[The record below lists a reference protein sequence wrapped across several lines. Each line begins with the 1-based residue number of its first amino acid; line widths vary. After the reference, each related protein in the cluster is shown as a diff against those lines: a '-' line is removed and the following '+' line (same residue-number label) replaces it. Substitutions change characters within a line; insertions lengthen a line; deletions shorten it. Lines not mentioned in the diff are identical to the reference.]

1 MGEMI
6 MFQVELYQKTNGEV
20 PLEIY
25 LRTLPPKFTAKH
37 QREFDLLMEF
47 GFDLKEPHVKRIVGA
62 ENKGLYELRIHF
74 LSNIS
79 RVFYFVTSSNVF
91 VLLHGFIKKSQETL
105 IQEIKKALKYKSDY
119 ERRMKNDQR
128 T

>member
-1 MGEMI
+1 

-25 LRTLPPKFTAKH
+25 LRTLPLKFIAKH

>member
-25 LRTLPPKFTAKH
+25 LRTLPLKFIAKH